1 MLGRHCNLKHNPQG
15 PTSDLHRRWTYTCTP
30 LTVCNLAAAPPCSN
44 PLLQPLND
52 TNSQNPPTTTIST
65 YIDQCPVPR
74 PRSLSAGKRWPPR
87 NPRHRY
93 TPFLTHAE
101 RAERIEARE
110 TRNPELIKRVLLR
123 AKYFATPA
131 GAAVLDFFTEQ
142 RKLEEKHRQQRLA
155 ITAPLLRNGTATSI
169 KFKVSS
175 SGDIELDYA
184 ATSDAEQGEAGDTNG
199 NVEGNAASNDA
210 TGSIEILD

>member
-1 MLGRHCNLKHNPQG
+1 M
-15 PTSDLHRRWTYTCTP
+15 
-30 LTVCNLAAAPPCSN
+30 
-44 PLLQPLND
+44 
-52 TNSQNPPTTTIST
+52 SQARGCPRKTTIKAQNT
-65 YIDQCPVPR
+65 
-74 PRSLSAGKRWPPR
+74 
-87 NPRHRY
+87 
-93 TPFLTHAE
+93 
-101 RAERIEARE
+101 ERIEARE